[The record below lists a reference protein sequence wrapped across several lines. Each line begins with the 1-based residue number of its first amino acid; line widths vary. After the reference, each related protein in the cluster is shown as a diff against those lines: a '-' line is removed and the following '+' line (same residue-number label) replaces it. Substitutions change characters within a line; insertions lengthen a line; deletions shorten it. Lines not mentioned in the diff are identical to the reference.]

1 MFKLSGELI
10 DGKSAYSWLIDN
22 SENVIDRISICS
34 AFLRSSIVK
43 DLAKKFNKNS
53 SVRVMVRWKLGDLL
67 AGASDLESYKYCSDL
82 GWKFYVCLNFHGK
95 VFHLPTRGIL
105 VGSANATE
113 SGFGLLSH
121 SNSEACTVV
130 SETNSNVEFIN
141 QLFENSVEMD
151 DELFY
156 KLVDIYNNSSTNSNL
171 QEWPD
176 QIIQNLTVS
185 DVSEKNL
192 FLSECFK
199 SSGEELLSS
208 ASVSVLS
215 EDARSDL
222 SLLGIQNH
230 QTDVDYIARQFKKTK
245 IFSLLH
251 MLLNERGGEIYF
263 GTLTAAL
270 HDWLIEDPAPH
281 RREVKVLVKNL
292 YSWIAGLEPNSIG
305 LVVDRPNHSERI
317 RSI

>member
-22 SENVIDRISICS
+22 SENVLDRISICS
-34 AFLRSSIVK
+34 AFLRSSIIK
-43 DLAKKFNKNS
+43 DLANKFNKNS
-53 SVRVMVRWKLGDLL
+53 SVRVMVRWKLSDLL
-67 AGASDLESYKYCSDL
+67 AGASDLESYKYCSEL

-95 VFHLPTRGIL
+95 VFHLPTCGIL

-113 SGFGLLSH
+113 SGFGLLSR

-141 QLFENSVEMD
+141 QLFKNSVEMD

-156 KLVDIYNNSSTNSNL
+156 KLVEIYNNSSTDSNL

-176 QIIQNLTVS
+176 LILQKLSAS
-185 DVSEKNL
+185 DVFEKNL

-199 SSGEELLSS
+199 SNGEELLSS
-208 ASVSVLS
+208 ISVLS
-215 EDARSDL
+215 EDAKSDL
-222 SLLGIQNH
+222 SLLGIQDH
-230 QTDVDYIARQFKKTK
+230 QTDVDYIAQQFKKTK

-251 MLLNERGGEIYF
+251 TLLKERGGEIYF
-263 GTLTAAL
+263 GALTAAL

-281 RREVKVLVKNL
+281 RREVKILVKNL
-292 YSWIAGLEPNSIG
+292 YGWIAGLGPNVIG